1 MKQIIKLL
9 LLCACLINVNYAFAS
24 EHEGSSSAQG
34 QEPAVKNKSRFL
46 LSTIRE
52 GDFSHVGGVEAINL
66 VLKRLVAINSEVL
79 HGNILEVGSGYGG
92 TANFLKKQGYDKIQA
107 VDIDEEA
114 VKYAKEKYP
123 NIDFKVADATKL
135 TGIFE
140 DDFFDVI
147 YMFDI
152 AHAIEDKLS
161 LLQRIKTVSKAQALL
176 VITDYNLKDEEGAD
190 KLTDNSGIAT
200 YALNLKKLT
209 PLMEYIGWEIVEVV
223 DVTDAYKS
231 WYVSILEKIN
241 LSKDELLSNGYSEEE
256 IKFIQDKFNFL
267 LTMINEGKLGGTII
281 IARKL

>member
-1 MKQIIKLL
+1 M
-9 LLCACLINVNYAFAS
+9 CLIHTNYTFAS
-24 EHEGSSSAQG
+24 EQEGSSSAP

-52 GDFSHVGGVEAINL
+52 GDFSHLGGVEAIDL
-66 VLKRLVAINSEVL
+66 VLKKLISINSKL
-79 HGNILEVGSGYGG
+79 LNGNILEVGSGYGG
-92 TANFLKKQGYDKIQA
+92 SANFLKQQGYNKVQGI
-107 VDIDEEA
+107 DIDEEA

-147 YMFDI
+147 YMFDV

-161 LLQRIKTVSKAQALL
+161 LLQRIKAVSKKSSLL
-176 VITDYNLKDEEGAD
+176 AIIDYNLKDEDGEE
-190 KLTDNSGIAT
+190 KLADNSGIAI

-209 PLMEYIGWEIVEVV
+209 PLMKYIGWEIVEEV
-223 DVTDAYKS
+223 DVTDFYKS

-241 LSKDELLSNGYSEEE
+241 LSKDDLLSKGYSEEE
-256 IKFIQDKFNFL
+256 ITFIQDKFNFL
-267 LTMINEGKLGGTII
+267 LNMINEGKLGGVII

>member
-1 MKQIIKLL
+1 MTKQIIKLL
-9 LLCACLINVNYAFAS
+9 FLYVCLIHTNYTFAS
-24 EHEGSSSAQG
+24 EQEGSSSAP

-52 GDFSHVGGVEAINL
+52 GDFSHLGGVEAIDL
-66 VLKRLVAINSEVL
+66 VLKKLISINSKL
-79 HGNILEVGSGYGG
+79 LNGNILEVGSGYGG
-92 TANFLKKQGYDKIQA
+92 SANFLKQQGYNKVQGI
-107 VDIDEEA
+107 DIDEEA

-147 YMFDI
+147 YMFDV

-161 LLQRIKTVSKAQALL
+161 LLQRIKAVSKKSSLL
-176 VITDYNLKDEEGAD
+176 AIIDYNLKDEDGEE
-190 KLTDNSGIAT
+190 KLADNSGIAI

-209 PLMEYIGWEIVEVV
+209 PLMKYIGWEIVEEV
-223 DVTDAYKS
+223 DVTDFYKS

-241 LSKDELLSNGYSEEE
+241 LSRDDLLSKGYSEEE
-256 IKFIQDKFNFL
+256 ITFIQDKFNFL
-267 LTMINEGKLGGTII
+267 LNMINEGKLGGVII